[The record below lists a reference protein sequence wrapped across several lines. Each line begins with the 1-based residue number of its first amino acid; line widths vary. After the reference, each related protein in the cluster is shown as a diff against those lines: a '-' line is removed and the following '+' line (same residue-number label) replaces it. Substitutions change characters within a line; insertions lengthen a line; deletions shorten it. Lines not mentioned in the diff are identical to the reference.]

1 MRLIFLGPPGSG
13 KGTQAEFVCRDRGI
27 PQIST
32 GDMLR
37 NAIAMGTETGLKAK
51 EIMDRGDLVSD
62 SVILALVEE
71 RLKQPDCENGC
82 LFDGFPRTIEQAEGL
97 GGLGISIDAVLELQV
112 PDDSIVGRVTARR
125 VHEASGRTYNIVTR
139 PPKVEGHDDVT
150 GEPLVHRDD
159 DKEETVRNRLGV
171 YRAQTEPLIEY
182 YRGLELDYFVVDGTG
197 SVEDIS
203 LRIAAALKPFD

>member
-27 PQIST
+27 PQVST
-32 GDMLR
+32 GVMLR
-37 NAIAMGTETGLKAK
+37 NAIALGTETGLKAK
-51 EIMDRGDLVSD
+51 AIMDRGDLVSD

-71 RLKQPDCENGC
+71 RLKQPDCEKGC

-97 GGLGISIDAVLELQV
+97 VRLGITIDAVLEIQV
-112 PDDSIVGRVTARR
+112 PDDAIVGRVTARR
-125 VHEASGRTYNIVTR
+125 VHEASGRTYNIDTR
-139 PPKVEGHDDVT
+139 PPKVDGQDDVT

-171 YRAQTEPLIEY
+171 YRAQTEPLIDY
-182 YRGLELDYFVVDGTG
+182 YRGRDMEYFVVDGTG
-197 SVEDIS
+197 SVEEIS
-203 LRIAAALKPFD
+203 SRIAAALESFD

>member
-37 NAIAMGTETGLKAK
+37 NAIAMGTKIGLQAKA
-51 EIMDRGDLVSD
+51 IMDRGDLVCD

-71 RLKQPDCENGC
+71 RLQQPDCQKGC
-82 LFDGFPRTIEQAEGL
+82 LFDGFPRTLAQAEGL
-97 GGLGISIDAVLELQV
+97 VQLGISIDAVLELQI
-112 PDDSIVGRVTARR
+112 PDDAIVGRITARR
-125 VHEASGRTYNIVTR
+125 VHEPSGRTYNIDTR
-139 PPKVEGHDDVT
+139 PPKVEGRDDVT

-171 YRAQTEPLIEY
+171 YRAQTEPLIDY
-182 YRGLELDYFVVDGTG
+182 YRGLELQYFVIDGTG
-197 SVEDIS
+197 SVKEIS
-203 LRIAAALKPFD
+203 SRIAAALESVS